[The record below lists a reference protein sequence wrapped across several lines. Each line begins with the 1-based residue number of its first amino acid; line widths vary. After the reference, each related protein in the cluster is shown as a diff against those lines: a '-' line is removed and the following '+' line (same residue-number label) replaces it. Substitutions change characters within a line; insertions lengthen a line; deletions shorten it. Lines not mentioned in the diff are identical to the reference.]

1 MFNDLISNKNLTPQ
15 QPETDAPLA
24 LSADWFDVDDS
35 WKPALPEGEYIV
47 KVSSYQLH
55 RSKKDASS
63 ISYKWGLTVVEGPY
77 AGKDIT
83 HFTWLGRQNAQGQ
96 FADKEQGRGFR
107 MFLAAI
113 GVTPKTMPQLVV
125 NGEFKLTD
133 EAVLNNTLK
142 VAVIHERVLRQDAEG
157 KPAAERTNEDYMVN
171 LKVNRVYPVE
181 PAGKKF
187 AGANAL

>member
-1 MFNDLISNKNLTPQ
+1 MFNDLLTNKNLTPQ
-15 QPETDAPLA
+15 PEADAPMA

-35 WKPALPEGEYIV
+35 WKPALPEGEYVV
-47 KVSSYQLH
+47 KVSSFNLH

-63 ISYKWGLTVVEGPY
+63 VSYKWLLTVVEGPY

-107 MFLAAI
+107 LFLQAI
-113 GVTPKTMPQLVV
+113 GVTPKTRPELVV

-133 EAVLNNTLK
+133 EAVLNNMLK
-142 VAVIHERVLRQDAEG
+142 VGVIHERVVKQDAQG
-157 KPAAERTNEDYMVN
+157 KNAAELQPEDYMVN

-187 AGANAL
+187 AGASAL